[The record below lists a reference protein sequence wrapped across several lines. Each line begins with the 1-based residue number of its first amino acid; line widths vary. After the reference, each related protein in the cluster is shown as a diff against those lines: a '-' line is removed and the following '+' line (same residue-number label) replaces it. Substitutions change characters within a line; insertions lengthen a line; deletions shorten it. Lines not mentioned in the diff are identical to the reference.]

1 MLQPPSMFTAPTDL
15 PEDPATLQAIL
26 RAALTEIERLQLLI
40 AGLQRNRFGRRSET
54 LGETAAQQG
63 TEDLEQS
70 LAEKMAGLRAATQPP
85 QPAAKTKPTTG
96 EPAKRNRGALPL
108 HLPRVEVIIDI
119 EHKACACCG
128 GSLHLIGEDQAEM
141 LDYIP
146 AQLRVRVI
154 RRPRY
159 GCRACENAIV
169 QAAAPDRPSRLT
181 ALAWHQS
188 ASRPDRWR
196 HGHGSTGGASADRQV
211 QRSSCAT
218 NTSTAMEVWNCVRDE
233 GWPLGI
239 RDQERVPNHRAAVVK
254 NDGGERRGKGGT

>member
-40 AGLQRNRFGRRSET
+40 ARAAAQSVRPPVRNARRNGGATRNRRPGTVPGREDGRT
-54 LGETAAQQG
+54 ARRDPTTAACG
-63 TEDLEQS
+63 EDQTDYRRTGEAQP
-70 LAEKMAGLRAATQPP
+70 RRPAATS
-85 QPAAKTKPTTG
+85 AAG
-96 EPAKRNRGALPL
+96 R
-108 HLPRVEVIIDI
+108 VIIDI

-128 GSLHLIGEDQAEM
+128 GSLHLIGEDRAEM

-188 ASRPDRWR
+188 DRWR

-239 RDQERVPNHRAAVVK
+239 RDQERVPNHR
-254 NDGGERRGKGGT
+254 ELLS

>member
-63 TEDLEQS
+63 TEDLEQP

-211 QRSSCAT
+211 QRPPCAT

-239 RDQERVPNHRAAVVK
+239 RDQERVPNHR
-254 NDGGERRGKGGT
+254 ELLS

>member
-70 LAEKMAGLRAATQPP
+70 MAEKMAGLRAATQPP

-188 ASRPDRWR
+188 DRWR

-239 RDQERVPNHRAAVVK
+239 RDQERVPNHR
-254 NDGGERRGKGGT
+254 ELLS

>member
-63 TEDLEQS
+63 TEDLEQP

-108 HLPRVEVIIDI
+108 HLPRV
-119 EHKACACCG
+119 
-128 GSLHLIGEDQAEM
+128 
-141 LDYIP
+141 
-146 AQLRVRVI
+146 
-154 RRPRY
+154 
-159 GCRACENAIV
+159 
-169 QAAAPDRPSRLT
+169 
-181 ALAWHQS
+181 
-188 ASRPDRWR
+188 ASS
-196 HGHGSTGGASADRQV
+196 STS
-211 QRSSCAT
+211 
-218 NTSTAMEVWNCVRDE
+218 NTK
-233 GWPLGI
+233 P
-239 RDQERVPNHRAAVVK
+239 VPVAVV
-254 NDGGERRGKGGT
+254 RCI